1 MKVDDLVEVEGSKYQ
16 VKSVLKNTIVVDT
29 NYGRRV
35 VRKKDMQFVGPV
47 IENID
52 RTMPLTTRKL

>member
-1 MKVDDLVEVEGSKYQ
+1 MKVDDLVEVEGSEYQ

-29 NYGRRV
+29 NYGPRQ
-35 VRKKDMQFVGPV
+35 VRKKNMKFVGPV

-52 RTMPLTTRKL
+52 RVMPLTTKKL

>member
-1 MKVDDLVEVEGSKYQ
+1 MKVDDLVEVEGCKYP
-16 VKSVLKNTIVVDT
+16 VKSILKNTIVVNT
-29 NYGRRV
+29 NYGPRQV
-35 VRKKDMQFVGPV
+35 VKKSMKFVGPV

>member
-1 MKVDDLVEVEGSKYQ
+1 MKVDDLVEVEGSEYQ

-35 VRKKDMQFVGPV
+35 VLKKDMKFVGPV
-47 IENID
+47 IENVD
-52 RTMPLTTRKL
+52 RTMPLTTRKF

>member
-35 VRKKDMQFVGPV
+35 VHKKDMKFVGPV